1 MVKKNARIPKYV
13 LMIVDLYS
21 SKIYAYPMHSRK
33 QILQKIKQFHD
44 EVRGK
49 RKNKTMRLQVDNEF
63 QQVKLKDLIDEN
75 NVDMF
80 TAAVRVGKHLLL
92 SNR

>member
-1 MVKKNARIPKYV
+1 
-13 LMIVDLYS
+13 
-21 SKIYAYPMHSRK
+21 MHSRK
-33 QILQKIKQFHD
+33 QILQKIKQFHH

-80 TAAVRVGKHLLL
+80 TAAVGVGKYLLL

>member
-1 MVKKNARIPKYV
+1 
-13 LMIVDLYS
+13 
-21 SKIYAYPMHSRK
+21 MHSRK

-49 RKNKTMRLQVDNEF
+49 RKNKTMRLLVDNEF

-80 TAAVRVGKHLLL
+80 TAAVGVGKYLLL